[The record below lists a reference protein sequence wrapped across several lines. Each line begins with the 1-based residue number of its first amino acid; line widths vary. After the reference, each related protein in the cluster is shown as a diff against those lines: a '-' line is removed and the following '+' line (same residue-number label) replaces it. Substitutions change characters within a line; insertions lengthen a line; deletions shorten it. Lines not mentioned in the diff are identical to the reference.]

1 MSSASGR
8 KRPDA
13 GLDTS
18 NIIEGPRKRA
28 RESTAAANHFE
39 QSNSKSPSPAPTPQP
54 KKLTLKLKKQ
64 AGGSSMVGGE
74 GKNQVVFEQGMKIW
88 NAVKHAKD
96 PSGRPLAPDFLE
108 LPSKKSWPDYY
119 VIIQHPI
126 SLKEIKNKLDNGDY
140 PTTRAVKADFDTMWN
155 NAKQYNVP
163 GSGIWID
170 ADNLHKLVQKEFTA
184 VTGEPADMEVDQP
197 APAEDRAESSVSKA
211 PKTRPPAL
219 GKLLKMR
226 LQKLYKMTDDE
237 GRELCGVFMDPPSR
251 RAYPSYYTIIKKLM
265 TFNMIEKK
273 IDRKEYE
280 SSQQFMNDV
289 ELIWSNAY
297 TFNEE
302 HSPVWEDAK
311 EAFRTL
317 VSDLPAPYTLPP
329 FEDSK
334 ATAPPPK
341 IKLKVKDQRAPSTD
355 SGAPAATSPNQEQ
368 AKAASPPQP
377 VPTPNAAP
385 SALPSV
391 VPPQGAGTPGP
402 APSPA
407 LPTPPMAPTA
417 ASTPGPTY
425 PPAGTPYGNPAQM
438 PAQYPGYPYYPN
450 AYQQAFSPF
459 QPPPPPPTAQTQAAP
474 QPPQPAATTTTNQ
487 PTAPVASSKKPPQVK
502 HIRGLTIKTVPAGR
516 RMRFEDVEGLN
527 LRMWSLRLGG
537 GETSVELVDLE
548 VYEKPIIP
556 KQLRKTEKKGKG
568 KGKAD
573 DSMDV
578 DEGDDDEDASGEDEA
593 SAGGN
598 KPADGEK
605 EVDIE
610 VKLNNFP
617 ITSSAA
623 PTPSTP
629 QTAAVE
635 TPANPNGA
643 LVNGNGHSVDAQSES
658 ELSDAEDTPKTRSA
672 GKSKGKASPVKGSKT
687 RKGGKSGS
695 KGSKADLD
703 SQAVK
708 TRMEQK
714 CWVAILKEGQNTL
727 DVKVGSEHS
736 ETWRIFVDRV
746 V

>member
-1 MSSASGR
+1 MSTASGR

-18 NIIEGPRKRA
+18 NIIDGPRKRA

-64 AGGSSMVGGE
+64 AGGSSIVGAE
-74 GKNQVVFEQGMKIW
+74 GKNPLVFEQGMKIW
-88 NAVKHAKD
+88 NAVKNAKD
-96 PSGRPLAPDFLE
+96 PGGRSLAIDFLE

-119 VIIQHPI
+119 GIIQHPI
-126 SLKEIKNKLDNGDY
+126 SLKEIKTKLDNGDY
-140 PTTRAVKADFDTMWN
+140 PTTRAVKVDFDLMWN

-170 ADNLHKLVQKEFTA
+170 ADTLHKLVQREFTA
-184 VTGEPADMEVDQP
+184 VTGEPADMEVDLP
-197 APAEDRAESSVSKA
+197 APAEEKAESSISKA

-251 RAYPSYYTIIKKLM
+251 RAYPSYYTIIRKVM

-273 IDRKEYE
+273 IDRKEYD
-280 SSQQFMNDV
+280 STQQFMNDV

-302 HSPVWEDAK
+302 HSAD
-311 EAFRTL
+311 AFRTL

-334 ATAPPPK
+334 AAAPPTK

-355 SGAPAATSPNQEQ
+355 SGAPGATSPTQEQ

-377 VPTPNAAP
+377 VPTPTTAP
-385 SALPSV
+385 TTLPII
-391 VPPQGAGTPGP
+391 VPPQGTGTPGP

-407 LPTPPMAPTA
+407 LPTPPMALTA
-417 ASTPGPTY
+417 ASTPVPTY
-425 PPAGTPYGNPAQM
+425 PPAGTPYGNQM

-459 QPPPPPPTAQTQAAP
+459 QPPPPAAQTPATP
-474 QPPQPAATTTTNQ
+474 QPPQPAPTIAAAQ

-527 LRMWSLRLGG
+527 LRMWSVRLGG

-556 KQLRKTEKKGKG
+556 KQLRKVEKKGKG

-573 DSMDV
+573 DSMDL
-578 DEGDDDEDASGEDEA
+578 DDGDDDEDASGEDETP
-593 SAGGN
+593 AGGN
-598 KPADGEK
+598 KTADSEK

-617 ITSSAA
+617 LTSSAA

-629 QTAAVE
+629 QTVPAEA
-635 TPANPNGA
+635 PANPNGA
-643 LVNGNGHSVDAQSES
+643 LVNGNGHSADAQSGS
-658 ELSDAEDTPKTRSA
+658 ELSDAEDTPKTRST
-672 GKSKGKASPVKGSKT
+672 GKSKGKAAGAKGSKA
-687 RKGGKSGS
+687 RKGGKSGA
-695 KGSKADLD
+695 KGGSRADHD
-703 SQAVK
+703 AQAVK

-714 CWVAILKEGQNTL
+714 CWVVGLKEGQNTL